1 MKTSGKYTLEN
12 LDCAVCAANIEEGI
26 KKLDCVRSVSVNFA
40 TQSMNLDTDNPEV
53 VIREIKRIE
62 PEVRVVPQKI
72 ITHLSGFTN
81 SRDRVENWA
90 FQSDSY
96 SGKQQQVDSID
107 PIAGTKSFISARIQ
121 KKEQVSSKGTSL
133 INRRD
138 LGFLIIVSVSYVLA
152 MCFNRVL
159 SATPYHWA
167 EYLVFLAIYGVVGKD
182 VLRKAFR
189 HVLRLEGFD
198 ENVLMSLATIGAILI
213 HALPEAVGVM
223 LFYLIG
229 EFFQKLSLNRSRR
242 SIQALLAVRPDYANL
257 KVNGKEKQ
265 VTPDTVV
272 CGDMLV
278 VRPGEKIPLDGIIAH
293 GETQVDTSALT
304 GESVPRSVSV
314 KDTVLAGMINLSG
327 LIEVQVSRVYGESSI
342 SKILDLVENA
352 TEKKAKTEQ
361 FFAVFARYYTPVVF
375 ALALLT
381 AVLPPLFG
389 YGANWGEWIYR
400 ALVILVI
407 SCPCALVVSI
417 PLVYFG
423 GIGAASRRGILVKGS
438 DYLESLRKVKTVVLD
453 KTGTLTCGHFKVSN
467 IVSCNGISRE
477 ELLEYAAKA
486 ESHSNHPIARSVLE
500 AARQAS
506 HRQPVCSE
514 LISCEEISGQ
524 GIKARE
530 DNQVILVGND
540 KLMRH
545 FGVPCD
551 VPNTAGTV
559 VHVAVNSEYKGYL
572 LIGDELKP
580 DTEEAIRQMRKA
592 GIRKIVML
600 TGDRNRVAQEIAA
613 KLKLDQYY
621 SDLMPEDKVKHLEQ
635 IIQEEEGEGK
645 VLFVGDGIN
654 DAPVLARADIGVSMG
669 KLGADAAIETA
680 DVVIMNDSLKKIP
693 EAILLS
699 GRVRRILIQNVV
711 FALGIKFL
719 LIALGFLGMASMWEA
734 VFGDVG
740 VTLLAILNATRI
752 FL

>member
-1 MKTSGKYTLEN
+1 MEN
-12 LDCAVCAANIEEGI
+12 LDCAACAANLERGI
-26 KKLDCVRSVSVNFA
+26 KKLDCVRSVSINFA
-40 TQSMNLDTDNPEV
+40 TQSMNLDTDDPEV
-53 VIREIKRIE
+53 VIQEMKRIE
-62 PEVRVVPQKI
+62 PDIRVIQRNDI
-72 ITHLSGFTN
+72 IRSK
-81 SRDRVENWA
+81 S
-90 FQSDSY
+90 
-96 SGKQQQVDSID
+96 SIFKFD
-107 PIAGTKSFISARIQ
+107 PSSN
-121 KKEQVSSKGTSL
+121 KKEQVSSTDSIAETKLFISAHTQKKEQVRDKGTSL
-133 INRRD
+133 INWRD
-138 LGFLIIVSVSYVLA
+138 IGLLVIVSGLYILA
-152 MCFNRVL
+152 MCFDRIL

-167 EYLVFLAIYGVVGKD
+167 EYFVFLSIYWVVGKD

-189 HVLRLEGFD
+189 HVLRLDGFD
-198 ENVLMSLATIGAILI
+198 ENVLMSLATIGAIII

-223 LFYLIG
+223 LFYQIG
-229 EFFQKLSLNRSRR
+229 EFFQKISINRSRR

-257 KVNGKEKQ
+257 KVDGEEKR
-265 VTPDTVV
+265 VVPDEVV
-272 CGDMLV
+272 CGDVVV
-278 VRPGEKIPLDGIIAH
+278 VRPGEKIPLDGIIVH
-293 GETQVDTSALT
+293 GKTQVETSALT
-304 GESVPRSVSV
+304 GESVPRGVSV

-361 FFAVFARYYTPVVF
+361 FFSVFARYYTPVVF
-375 ALALLT
+375 AMALLT
-381 AVLPPLFG
+381 AVLPPLIS
-389 YGANWGEWIYR
+389 YGADWSVWIYR

-467 IVSCNGISRE
+467 IVSCNGISCE
-477 ELLEYAAKA
+477 QLLEYAAKA
-486 ESHSNHPIARSVLE
+486 ESHSNHPIAQSVME
-500 AARQAS
+500 AARQVS
-506 HRQPVCSE
+506 HRQPVHSE
-514 LISCEEISGQ
+514 LIGYEEISGQ

-530 DNQVILVGND
+530 DNQVILAGNE

-545 FGVPCD
+545 FGIPCD
-551 VPNTAGTV
+551 VPNVVGTV
-559 VHVAVNSEYKGYL
+559 VHVAVNNEYKGYL
-572 LIGDELKP
+572 LIGDELKS
-580 DTEEAIRQMRKA
+580 DTEDAIRQMRKV
-592 GIRKIVML
+592 GVRKIVML
-600 TGDRNRVAQEIAA
+600 TGDRNRVALEIAT

-621 SDLMPEDKVKHLEQ
+621 SDLMPEDKVKYLEQ
-635 IIQEEEGEGK
+635 IIQEEKGEGK

-669 KLGADAAIETA
+669 KMGADAAIETA
-680 DVVIMNDSLKKIP
+680 DIVVMNDSLKKIP

-699 GRVRRILIQNVV
+699 GRVRRILIQNVA

-740 VTLLAILNATRI
+740 VTLLAILNATRV